1 MTNPQNRFQI
11 FLPIIIL
18 VSLFLIFFWAQFG
31 ELLIL
36 IEARD
41 YIKYGGWFNDYA
53 SLVKDCLI
61 PSGKNTR
68 YVSMFGFYVMKNS
81 CGYGA
86 VCINTFQLVILSL
99 AGVFLYLHSL
109 QLFKNILMATLVA
122 ALWLFSLPALDAIA
136 WQAVNHDKMAALFV
150 FMTLFFSTLFVEKN
164 GRFVILLSNVLI
176 TLFLILAY
184 NSKESAFFLM
194 PLILV
199 QYALYS
205 TSIKDFGKN
214 LVKLIIPFIFSLYFI
229 IGYFIKLADYW
240 KEHTLSNDIVN
251 TITVYSNFLLNY
263 YAGFLSVAI
272 VFGIIMII
280 PLFLIP
286 INHFKLKKDGI
297 ENRALNRNLIYSY
310 LFFLLSIAIVIKVKH
325 PSVFYLLIP
334 LAGFLLI
341 IFSSI
346 KLIFYHLSHRIYL
359 KGIFI
364 VSLTGLLIF
373 HLYNYSTL
381 FKADFKY
388 AKLLQHSNQL
398 KQTFSMIAD
407 KLPLS
412 TEKVYNIFYPASIE
426 NSSLIKGVNPISDM
440 AVINFIYQVDG
451 DYPVKITTYNDV
463 EEVNGMVKE
472 DNAYYIILDREYY
485 LLKIF

>member
-1 MTNPQNRFQI
+1 MTIHPNRLRV
-11 FLPIIIL
+11 FLPIILLASI
-18 VSLFLIFFWAQFG
+18 FLAFFFYHFG

-41 YIKYGGWFNDYA
+41 YIKYGGWFNDYS

-61 PSGKNTR
+61 PSGNNSR

-81 CGYGA
+81 CGYSPI
-86 VCINTFQLVILSL
+86 CINTFQLAILSL

-109 QLFKNILMATLVA
+109 QLFKNILMATLIT
-122 ALWLFSLPALDAIA
+122 ALWFLSLPALDAIA

-150 FMTLFFSTLFVEKN
+150 FITLFFSTLFVEKN
-164 GRFVILLSNVLI
+164 GRFAILLANVLI

-194 PLILV
+194 PLILA

-214 LVKLIIPFIFSLYFI
+214 LVKLIIPLIFSLYFI

-240 KEHTLSNDIVN
+240 KEHTLSNDIIN

-263 YAGFLSVAI
+263 YAAFLSVAI
-272 VFGIIMII
+272 VFAIVMII
-280 PLFLIP
+280 PFFLIP
-286 INHFKLKKDGI
+286 FNHFKLKKDGI

-310 LFFLLSIAIVIKVKH
+310 LFFLLSLVIVIKVKH

-346 KLIFYHLSHRIYL
+346 NIILCHLSNRIYL
-359 KGIFI
+359 KGIFV
-364 VSLTGLLIF
+364 VSLMGLLVF
-373 HLYNYSTL
+373 HIYNYSTL

-388 AKLLQHSNQL
+388 AKLLRHSSQL
-398 KQTFSMIAD
+398 NQTFSVIAD

-412 TEKVYNIFYPASIE
+412 TNKVYNIFYPASIE
-426 NSSLIKGVNPISDM
+426 NSSLINGDSQISDM
-440 AVINFIYQVDG
+440 TLINFIYEVDG
-451 DYPVKITTYNDV
+451 DYPVKITTYNNV

-472 DNAYYIILDREYY
+472 ENAYYIIFDKEYN